1 MAIQINGG
9 LNILVEE
16 PYLLQATWFHRL
28 PFLTKNKY
36 NQNEKRN
43 YLYKI
48 VRLKAWFLLTV
59 ILLLHM

>member
-1 MAIQINGG
+1 MAIQVDGG

-16 PYLLQATWFHRL
+16 SYLLQATWFHRL

-36 NQNEKRN
+36 IQNEKWS

>member
-1 MAIQINGG
+1 MAIQVNGG

-16 PYLLQATWFHRL
+16 SYLLQATHKP

-36 NQNEKRN
+36 NQNEKWN
-43 YLYKI
+43 YFYKI

-59 ILLLHM
+59 ILLPHM